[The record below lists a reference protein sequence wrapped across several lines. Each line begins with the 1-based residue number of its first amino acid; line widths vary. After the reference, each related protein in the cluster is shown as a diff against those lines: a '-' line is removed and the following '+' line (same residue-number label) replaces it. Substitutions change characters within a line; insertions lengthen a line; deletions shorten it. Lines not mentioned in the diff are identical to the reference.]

1 MRPGAG
7 TGRYDVVVVGGGHN
21 GLVSAAYLAGAG
33 LSVLVLERLGS
44 TGGAATS
51 RQLFRGLPARISAYS
66 YLVGLFPDRIVQE
79 LGLGIELRSRRIAS
93 YSPTVRGG
101 HHTGLLVER
110 RPGPQT
116 AASFRALTG
125 SEREYA
131 AWRRFYEEVERFC
144 QVVAPSLLE
153 PLPLASELHRAM
165 PGRTWAMLVEEPLG
179 TTVEERLTDDL
190 VRGVVATDALIG
202 TFADL
207 HDPGLEQNRCFLY
220 HLVGNGSGEW
230 RVPVGGMGALSA
242 ALESAAVGAGAEILT
257 DAEVTRVATDGRVG
271 EVSFR
276 CGGAER
282 TVAATWVLANVAP
295 STLDGLLGA
304 EPAAPPEG
312 AQLKVNMLLDRLP
325 RLRSGVPPEDAF
337 AGTLHVA
344 EGYRQLQEAYREAAD
359 GLLPRTPPGE
369 LYCHSLTDPTILGP
383 LAAQGRHSL
392 TYFGL
397 HAPARLFAGDV
408 EATRNEAVRRVLAT
422 IDSFLEE
429 PLESLLSRDADGA
442 PCLHATAP
450 QELEAALGLPGGHIF
465 HGPLS
470 WPWSTDDDGSL
481 AARWGVG
488 TRWPNVLLCGAGAV
502 RGGAVSGIGGQNAAM
517 AVLES
522 GRTRRSAGPAVN
534 RR

>member
-1 MRPGAG
+1 MGPGTG

-21 GLVSAAYLAGAG
+21 GLVAAAYLAAAG
-33 LSVLVLERLGS
+33 LSVLVLERLAG
-44 TGGAATS
+44 TGGAAAS
-51 RQLFRGLPARISAYS
+51 RELFPGLPARISAYS

-79 LGLGIELRSRRIAS
+79 LALDVELRSRRMSS
-93 YSPTVRGG
+93 YSPTVREGRD
-101 HHTGLLVER
+101 TGLLVER
-110 RPGPQT
+110 RQGPVT

-131 AWRRFYEEVERFC
+131 AWRTFYEEVEQLAR
-144 QVVAPSLLE
+144 VVAPTLLE
-153 PLPLASELHRAM
+153 PLRPASELRRAV
-165 PGRTWAMLVEEPLG
+165 PGTTWGMLVEEPIG
-179 TTVEERLTDDL
+179 SAVEERFADDL

-242 ALESAAVGAGAEILT
+242 ALESAAVRSGAKIVT
-257 DAEVTRVATDGRVG
+257 SAEVTRVATDGRVG

-276 CGGAER
+276 WGEAER

-295 STLDGLLGA
+295 TTLDRLLGV
-304 EPAAPPEG
+304 APGARPEG

-325 RLRSGVPPEDAF
+325 RLRSAVAPEDAF

-369 LYCHSLTDPTILGP
+369 LYCHSLTDRTILGP
-383 LAAQGRHSL
+383 LAAQGRHTL

-397 HAPARLFAGDV
+397 HSPARIFEDDLD
-408 EATRNEAVRRVLAT
+408 ATRDEAVRRVLAT
-422 IDSFLEE
+422 IDGFLEE
-429 PLESLLSRDADGA
+429 PLESLLSRDATGA
-442 PCLHATAP
+442 PCLHSTAP
-450 QELEAALGLPGGHIF
+450 QELEAALGMPGGHIF

-470 WPWSTDDDGSL
+470 WPWSAEEDGSW
-481 AARWGVG
+481 ATRWGVG

-522 GRTRRSAGPAVN
+522 GRTAGAPAE
-534 RR
+534 R